1 MTSQIKKDITL
12 IMSISFPFAA
22 LHLIA
27 GNAIMDYEKN
37 ISRPLLF
44 WFLPVLFVQ
53 FGMTCLGIIYVMIKN
68 KESLSDHGLVKR
80 NACLSIAGCFIASI
94 PMAVHIWFSSHSL
107 KFQLFREFSLT
118 HNILK
123 CTFPL
128 NIMGFF
134 IIALVWG
141 LGESLFYVV
150 LADKINALKKPTSL
164 WNPGA
169 FFCTLIAI
177 VIHRKIDYDM
187 IFIFA
192 AVLSF
197 IQDCGPSFWGD
208 NASIV
213 NIILFILAIF
223 VILINGTM
231 QFVFRNL
238 FMMLPI
244 GILIY
249 GSLFIRE
256 KTGNAWGNILLF
268 LPFCLL
274 MI

>member
-1 MTSQIKKDITL
+1 M
-12 IMSISFPFAA
+12 
-22 LHLIA
+22 
-27 GNAIMDYEKN
+27 
-37 ISRPLLF
+37 
-44 WFLPVLFVQ
+44 
-53 FGMTCLGIIYVMIKN
+53 GI
-68 KESLSDHGLVKR
+68 
-80 NACLSIAGCFIASI
+80 
-94 PMAVHIWFSSHSL
+94 
-107 KFQLFREFSLT
+107 
-118 HNILK
+118 
-123 CTFPL
+123 
-128 NIMGFF
+128 
-134 IIALVWG
+134 
-141 LGESLFYVV
+141 GEGLFYVI
-150 LADKINALKKPTSL
+150 LADKINALKKPTKL

-187 IFIFA
+187 ISIFA

-197 IQDCGPSFWGD
+197 IQDCGSSFLGN

-238 FMMLPI
+238 FMMLPMW
-244 GILIY
+244 ILIY